1 MSDGAFDRRSPLCAA
16 ESIRA
21 VLRRSQEPYEV
32 VHDSTLFTAP
42 VKEASSLHEAS
53 LQTAARKHWK
63 PFLRSL
69 LVEWCPAY
77 VVHGLLLTN

>member
-1 MSDGAFDRRSPLCAA
+1 MERLIDGSLPLCAA

-32 VHDSTLFTAP
+32 VHDSTLFTAL

-53 LQTAARKHWK
+53 LQSAARKHWK
-63 PFLRSL
+63 PFLESL
-69 LVEWCPAY
+69 LV
-77 VVHGLLLTN
+77 